1 MNLNLEYKN
10 IGARHGAG
18 LTPGE
23 TEKSID
29 LHKVSGGFGI
39 AIQVETWE
47 EIEIL
52 KCCCEYKIFVS
63 MNLKCLCEYKSRQYL
78 QARSGTLVGP
88 FKVSS
93 HLDNIGCEG
102 ILHTF

>member
-1 MNLNLEYKN
+1 MVFEFLYWFCICICICLCINVVLNFCIEVQ
-10 IGARHGAG
+10 HGGG

-47 EIEIL
+47 DIEIL
-52 KCCCEYKIFVS
+52 KCCSECKFFVS
-63 MNLKCLCEYKSRQYL
+63 MNLKLFSIVSQV
-78 QARSGTLVGP
+78 QAQTDIV
-88 FKVSS
+88 F
-93 HLDNIGCEG
+93 
-102 ILHTF
+102 